1 MLNTPSWSRS
11 KSTRICSVRI
21 AAAKSLSYS
30 MIGGDVSGVIVG
42 FRDMKSWRNQMNN
55 SEVPMFLQHKLD
67 QWETSIDTFIRLQS
81 DDELNNYMERLVR
94 KFRDDN
100 TSAEDALITMLAL
113 FGLTYVWMNVMK
125 RDNSNSEGQTIDD

>member
-1 MLNTPSWSRS
+1 
-11 KSTRICSVRI
+11 
-21 AAAKSLSYS
+21 
-30 MIGGDVSGVIVG
+30 
-42 FRDMKSWRNQMNN
+42 MNN